1 MFLPSP
7 GLPHEPHMG
16 PKSVLERASGSTSI
30 KIWSERAPRGLRAR
44 EKIVREGLRS
54 EKKESKRD
62 LNELGAE
69 ISRT

>member
-1 MFLPSP
+1 
-7 GLPHEPHMG
+7 MG
-16 PKSVLERASGSTSI
+16 PKSLLERASGSKAI
-30 KIWSERAPRGLRAR
+30 EIWSERAPRELRGR

-62 LNELGAE
+62 LNELEAE

>member
-1 MFLPSP
+1 
-7 GLPHEPHMG
+7 MG

-30 KIWSERAPRGLRAR
+30 EIWSERAPRGLRAR

-62 LNELGAE
+62 LNELEAE